1 MTAKEQTVL
10 DEVWVV
16 IGKPL
21 TQGAKWFFL
30 DKMFASEKE
39 AKWIADVMDSQS
51 DDFRHYNEHGEARKI
66 SEAPRHE
73 YVVASFDSSMVKAT
87 LRDIRKRN

>member
-1 MTAKEQTVL
+1 ML
-10 DEVWVV
+10 SEVWVV

-21 TQGAKWFFL
+21 TQGANWFFL

-39 AKWIADVMDSQS
+39 AKWVADVMDSQS
-51 DDFRHYNEHGEARKI
+51 DDFRHYDENGNNRKI

-73 YVVASFDSSMVKAT
+73 YVVASFDSSIVKAT
-87 LRDIRKRN
+87 FRDLRKRN